1 VDVLLD
7 TQGSTTDGTDA
18 VVLYDP
24 NQLTASSIVAGKI
37 YSDFPGNT
45 IDNSA
50 GKVSIYALAPTDQP
64 FSGQGTMATVNFTT
78 AASASA
84 SITPIKLD
92 FDPNDPTK
100 STDSNVIDKTT
111 LKDIL
116 SSVTNGSYTINTS
129 STGCKTVVKTASTAQ
144 TLPDSGVPEVTWAF
158 SGLGAFLVVS
168 GIFGLKKFRNC

>member
-100 STDSNVIDKTT
+100 STDSNV
-111 LKDIL
+111 
-116 SSVTNGSYTINTS
+116 NGSYTINTS